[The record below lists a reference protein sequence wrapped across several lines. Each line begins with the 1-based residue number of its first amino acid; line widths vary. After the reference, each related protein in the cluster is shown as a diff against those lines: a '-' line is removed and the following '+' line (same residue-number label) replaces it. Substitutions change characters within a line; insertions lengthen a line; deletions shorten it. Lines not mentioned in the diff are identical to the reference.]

1 MEYRSWEEHIPQEI
15 KNDSLWNIKAY
26 RLSLFLDELGWHDIN
41 RLMQDRQ
48 TSTLC
53 EQIPRS
59 LGSISANIAE
69 GYSRSSA
76 KEKAHFYEYS
86 WGSSRE
92 SRDWYF
98 KCWHVLG
105 EAVFKHRLSLIS
117 EIIRLINHDPRP
129 TQANFA

>member
-1 MEYRSWEEHIPQEI
+1 MEYRSWEEQIPQEI

-26 RLSLFLDELGWHDIN
+26 RLSLFLGELGWHDIN

-53 EQIPRS
+53 EQISRS

-76 KEKAHFYEYS
+76 KEKAHFYKYS
-86 WGSSRE
+86 LGSARE